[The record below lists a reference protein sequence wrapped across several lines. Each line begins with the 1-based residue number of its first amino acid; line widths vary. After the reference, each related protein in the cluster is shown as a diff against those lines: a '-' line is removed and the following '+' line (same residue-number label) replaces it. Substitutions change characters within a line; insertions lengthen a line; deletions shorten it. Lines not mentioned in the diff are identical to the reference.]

1 MYEIAHLLA
10 KLQQIAGWRCSRD
23 ERSTGAVALIDAFS
37 AALYDRLGIETSN
50 RPTGSAKATADQTL
64 VELRRQILALEMRR
78 REPLQ
83 AAFTAARHRVEM
95 ERRVLVARIVAAA
108 DSPRLSPGDVVA
120 EPQPGASKP
129 SPSLDR
135 QLLAGMRRRLAD
147 RAHITRSHTAIADSL
162 RLLGLCALEAAC
174 VRS

>member
-1 MYEIAHLLA
+1 MDEIAHLLA
-10 KLQQIAGWRCSRD
+10 KLHQVAGRRCARD
-23 ERSTGAVALIDAFS
+23 EGSTLAVALINAFS
-37 AALYDRLGIETSN
+37 AALYDRLGIETSK
-50 RPTGSAKATADQTL
+50 RPTGSARATADQTL

-95 ERRVLVARIVAAA
+95 ERRVLAARIVAEA
-108 DSPRLSPGDVVA
+108 DSPPLSPSVA
-120 EPQPGASKP
+120 EPGPGALKP

-147 RAHITRSHTAIADSL
+147 RAHITRSHAAIADSL
-162 RLLGLCALEAAC
+162 RLLGLCALEAAYL
-174 VRS
+174 RS